1 MQAAESS
8 VQLGVIRSQRWPDQS
23 SLFTGRTLPVIVNAV
38 TAATS
43 TNSQSI
49 HATLLIAAAAA
60 AAGGA
65 GGGGAGGGG
74 GCSVASPNS
83 HQLHHCQQYSAQVS
97 RETILHHT

>member
-1 MQAAESS
+1 
-8 VQLGVIRSQRWPDQS
+8 
-23 SLFTGRTLPVIVNAV
+23 VNAV

-65 GGGGAGGGG
+65 AGGG